1 MKARNRVMT
10 WLAMNAPVLNTIRIA
25 AMRRTMVSP
34 ARRERALRRDLAAT
48 PPAAH
53 ADVRIEF
60 EAVADALARRAAAG
74 LAAGGAAEVLNDIT
88 LNQVL
93 FRVPGASADDVIQD
107 VQRDGTCWLGGTT
120 WQGGKAIRLSVSGWS
135 TTEADIDRSVAA
147 IRAAAEARRTGVCP
161 PDQQNSDAGQVI
173 LGQ

>member
-1 MKARNRVMT
+1 
-10 WLAMNAPVLNTIRIA
+10 
-25 AMRRTMVSP
+25 
-34 ARRERALRRDLAAT
+34 
-48 PPAAH
+48 
-53 ADVRIEF
+53 
-60 EAVADALARRAAAG
+60 
-74 LAAGGAAEVLNDIT
+74 VLNDIT

-147 IRAAAEARRTGVCP
+147 IRAAAEARRTG
-161 PDQQNSDAGQVI
+161 A
-173 LGQ
+173 